1 MGYTGTRAIIEEM
14 GMRRAT
20 SQPRAVV
27 ADGRPLERGLVRFLL
42 DEAGYAVVAEAGAAH
57 DTAEAVRGYQPDV
70 LVLNENTAVDH
81 GVPVMADLRQASPAT
96 KFILVT
102 SSGTTVPADLLDEAD
117 AVIEEGA
124 GIKELGFALESTRRG
139 VRTETAR
146 IQAALE
152 PLSLS
157 EPGVRNHLRWLERMQ
172 GAAAASIL
180 IIAIALFVGP
190 YGGMPSGPEGNREAN
205 VHISAAFRS
214 LDELAERVS
223 TADPSEVGSLAATLW
238 TQRALALASGGD
250 VTALDEE
257 IATTLRPLVSLMSP
271 EAATTLLA
279 ILRDLVPGSEPP
291 APPVD
296 STTTPEPSPLPAE
309 SATQSPSPESPVP
322 SETPAP
328 SPEPEPTHGPPPRP
342 TPSPE
347 PEPTDTPSTSPEPEP
362 TDTPS
367 PVPEPEPTK
376 TPSPAPTETT
386 SPTPSETALP
396 SESPSPSSTETPSPS
411 PSETSSPTESPS
423 PSSTETPS
431 PSPSETSSPTESPS
445 PSPEPEPTETQSPS
459 PEPEPTE
466 TPPPTTDAAPIN
478 PGLIVVPPAIGV
490 LEAVSRSTRRRRSQR
505 GPATY
510 VHLGNASSQTSET
523 DDLTA
528 LNSHSFASQQNVDDA
543 EELVRRLATVREAIE
558 EQSNRV
564 AELEEQFKSELR
576 RVQMLRAPIGNP
588 SGADPMT
595 IPKPPQDLS

>member
-1 MGYTGTRAIIEEM
+1 MGYTGARAIIEEM

-42 DEAGYAVVAEAGAAH
+42 DEAGYVVVAEAGAAH
-57 DTAEAVRGYQPDV
+57 DTAEAVREYQPDV

-81 GVPVMADLRQASPAT
+81 GVPVIADLRRTSPAT

-102 SSGTTVPADLLDEAD
+102 SSGTTASLDLLDEAD

-139 VRTETAR
+139 IRTEKAR
-146 IQAALE
+146 VRATLK
-152 PLSLS
+152 PPSSS
-157 EPGVRNHLRWLERMQ
+157 EPVRNHLRWLERMQ

-190 YGGMPSGPEGNREAN
+190 YGGLPSGPDGNRDAN

-257 IATTLRPLVSLMSP
+257 IATTLRPLVPSMSP

-291 APPVD
+291 AAPPVE
-296 STTTPEPSPLPAE
+296 STITPEPSPLPDE
-309 SATQSPSPESPVP
+309 SAPQSPSPESPVP
-322 SETPAP
+322 SETPPP
-328 SPEPEPTHGPPPRP
+328 SPEPEQSHGPPPRP
-342 TPSPE
+342 SPSPE
-347 PEPTDTPSTSPEPEP
+347 PEPTDTPSPSPEPEP

-367 PVPEPEPTK
+367 PSPEPE
-376 TPSPAPTETT
+376 
-386 SPTPSETALP
+386 P

-411 PSETSSPTESPS
+411 PSETPS
-423 PSSTETPS
+423 
-431 PSPSETSSPTESPS
+431 
-445 PSPEPEPTETQSPS
+445 
-459 PEPEPTE
+459 
-466 TPPPTTDAAPIN
+466 PTTDAAPIN

-505 GPATY
+505 GPITY
-510 VHLGNASSQTSET
+510 VHLGSASSQTSET
-523 DDLTA
+523 DDLSA
-528 LNSHSFASQQNVDDA
+528 LNSHSSASQQNVDDA
-543 EELVRRLATVREAIE
+543 EELVRRLTTVRAAIE
-558 EQSNRV
+558 EQSIRV

-576 RVQMLRAPIGNP
+576 RVQILRAPSENP
-588 SGADPMT
+588 SGADIHDDPR
-595 IPKPPQDLS
+595 PPQGVS

>member
-42 DEAGYAVVAEAGAAH
+42 DEAGYVVVAEAGAAH
-57 DTAEAVRGYQPDV
+57 DTAEAVREYQPDV

-81 GVPVMADLRQASPAT
+81 GVPVIAYLRRTSPAT

-102 SSGTTVPADLLDEAD
+102 SSGTTASADLLDEAD

-139 VRTETAR
+139 RRTEKAR
-146 IQAALE
+146 VGATLK
-152 PLSLS
+152 PPSSS
-157 EPGVRNHLRWLERMQ
+157 EPDVRNHLRWLERMQ

-190 YGGMPSGPEGNREAN
+190 YGGMPSGPDGNREAN

-257 IATTLRPLVSLMSP
+257 IAITLRPLVPYMSP

-291 APPVD
+291 APPVE
-296 STTTPEPSPLPAE
+296 STITPEPSPLPDE

-322 SETPAP
+322 SETPQP
-328 SPEPEPTHGPPPRP
+328 SPEPEQSHGPPPRP

-347 PEPTDTPSTSPEPEP
+347 PEPTDTPSPSPEPEP

-367 PVPEPEPTK
+367 PSPEPEPTD
-376 TPSPAPTETT
+376 
-386 SPTPSETALP
+386 
-396 SESPSPSSTETPSPS
+396 TPSPS
-411 PSETSSPTESPS
+411 PEPEPTESPS

-431 PSPSETSSPTESPS
+431 PSPSETPSPS
-445 PSPEPEPTETQSPS
+445 PSETPSPSPSETPSPSPSETPSPSPSETPSPSESFSPS

-466 TPPPTTDAAPIN
+466 TPSPTTDAAPIN

-505 GPATY
+505 GPITY
-510 VHLGNASSQTSET
+510 VHLGSASSRTSET
-523 DDLTA
+523 HDLSV
-528 LNSHSFASQQNVDDA
+528 LNSHSSASQQNVDDA
-543 EELVRRLATVREAIE
+543 EELVRRLTTVRAAIE
-558 EQSNRV
+558 EQSIRV
-564 AELEEQFKSELR
+564 AVLEEQFKSELR
-576 RVQMLRAPIGNP
+576 RVQILRALSEDP
-588 SGADPMT
+588 SGTD
-595 IPKPPQDLS
+595 IQDDPKPPQGVS

>member
-1 MGYTGTRAIIEEM
+1 MGYTGTRAITEEM
-14 GMRRAT
+14 GMRRTT

-42 DEAGYAVVAEAGAAH
+42 DEAGYVVVAEAGAAH
-57 DTAEAVRGYQPDV
+57 DTAEAVREYQPDV

-81 GVPVMADLRQASPAT
+81 GVPVIADLRRASPAT

-102 SSGTTVPADLLDEAD
+102 SSDTTAPAELLGEAD
-117 AVIEEGA
+117 SVIEEGA

-146 IQAALE
+146 VQAALE

-172 GAAAASIL
+172 GAAAAAIL

-190 YGGMPSGPEGNREAN
+190 YGGVPSGPDGNREAN

-250 VTALDEE
+250 VTALDEQ
-257 IATTLRPLVSLMSP
+257 IATTLRPLVPSMSP

-279 ILRDLVPGSEPP
+279 ILRDLVPGSEAPP
-291 APPVD
+291 PPVD
-296 STTTPEPSPLPAE
+296 STITPEPSPPPDE
-309 SATQSPSPESPVP
+309 SATVSPSPESPVP

-328 SPEPEPTHGPPPRP
+328 SPEPEPSHGPPPRP

-347 PEPTDTPSTSPEPEP
+347 PEPTNTPSPSPEPEP
-362 TDTPS
+362 TNTPS
-367 PVPEPEPTK
+367 PSPEPEPTG
-376 TPSPAPTETT
+376 T
-386 SPTPSETALP
+386 
-396 SESPSPSSTETPSPS
+396 
-411 PSETSSPTESPS
+411 
-423 PSSTETPS
+423 
-431 PSPSETSSPTESPS
+431 PS
-445 PSPEPEPTETQSPS
+445 PSPEPEPTETPS
-459 PEPEPTE
+459 
-466 TPPPTTDAAPIN
+466 PTTDATPIN
-478 PGLIVVPPAIGV
+478 PGLIVVPPALGV

-505 GPATY
+505 GPITHL
-510 VHLGNASSQTSET
+510 HLGISSSQTGET

-528 LNSHSFASQQNVDDA
+528 VNSHSFASQQNVDDA
-543 EELVRRLATVREAIE
+543 QELVRRLTTVRAAIE
-558 EQSNRV
+558 EQSIRV
-564 AELEEQFKSELR
+564 ADLEEQFKSELR
-576 RVQMLRAPIGNP
+576 RVQMLRAPSEDP
-588 SGADPMT
+588 SDADSVTFPR
-595 IPKPPQDLS
+595 P

>member
-1 MGYTGTRAIIEEM
+1 
-14 GMRRAT
+14 MRRTT

-42 DEAGYAVVAEAGAAH
+42 DEAGYVVVAEAGAAH
-57 DTAEAVRGYQPDV
+57 DTAEAVREYQPDV

-81 GVPVMADLRQASPAT
+81 GVPVIADLRRASPAT

-102 SSGTTVPADLLDEAD
+102 SSDTTAPAELLGEAD
-117 AVIEEGA
+117 SVIEEGA

-146 IQAALE
+146 VQAALE

-172 GAAAASIL
+172 GAAAAAIL

-190 YGGMPSGPEGNREAN
+190 YGGVPSGPDGNREAN

-250 VTALDEE
+250 VTALDEQ
-257 IATTLRPLVSLMSP
+257 IATTLRPLVPSMSP

-279 ILRDLVPGSEPP
+279 ILRDLVPGSEAPP
-291 APPVD
+291 PPVD
-296 STTTPEPSPLPAE
+296 STITPEPSPPPDE
-309 SATQSPSPESPVP
+309 SATVSPSPESPVP

-328 SPEPEPTHGPPPRP
+328 SPEPEPSHGPPPRP

-347 PEPTDTPSTSPEPEP
+347 PEPTNTPSPSPEPEP
-362 TDTPS
+362 TNTPS
-367 PVPEPEPTK
+367 PSPEPEPTG
-376 TPSPAPTETT
+376 TPSPSPEPEPTETPT
-386 SPTPSETALP
+386 PTPSDTPSPTPTDTPSPTPTETPSTSPTDTPSPTPSET
-396 SESPSPSSTETPSPS
+396 PSPT
-411 PSETSSPTESPS
+411 PSETPSPTESPS

-431 PSPSETSSPTESPS
+431 PSP
-445 PSPEPEPTETQSPS
+445 
-459 PEPEPTE
+459 EPEPTE
-466 TPPPTTDAAPIN
+466 TPSPTTDATPIN
-478 PGLIVVPPAIGV
+478 PGLIVVPPALGV

-505 GPATY
+505 GPITHL
-510 VHLGNASSQTSET
+510 HLGISSSQTGET

-528 LNSHSFASQQNVDDA
+528 VNSHSFASQQNVDDA
-543 EELVRRLATVREAIE
+543 QELVRRLTTVRAAIE
-558 EQSNRV
+558 EQSIRV
-564 AELEEQFKSELR
+564 ADLEEQFKSELR
-576 RVQMLRAPIGNP
+576 RVQMLRAPSEDP
-588 SGADPMT
+588 SDADSVTFPR
-595 IPKPPQDLS
+595 PPQDLA

>member
-1 MGYTGTRAIIEEM
+1 MGYTGTRAIIEGM

-42 DEAGYAVVAEAGAAH
+42 DEAGYIVVAEAGAAH
-57 DTAEAVRGYQPDV
+57 DTAEAVREYQPDV

-81 GVPVMADLRQASPAT
+81 GVPVIADLRRTSPAT

-102 SSGTTVPADLLDEAD
+102 SSGTTASADLLDEAD

-124 GIKELGFALESTRRG
+124 GIKELGFALESPQRDI
-139 VRTETAR
+139 RTEKAR
-146 IQAALE
+146 VQAALE

-190 YGGMPSGPEGNREAN
+190 YGGMPSGPDGNREAN

-238 TQRALALASGGD
+238 TQRALVLASGGD

-257 IATTLRPLVSLMSP
+257 IAATLRPLVPSMSP

-279 ILRDLVPGSEPP
+279 ILRDLVPGSEAP
-291 APPVD
+291 APSIE
-296 STTTPEPSPLPAE
+296 STTTPEPSPLPDE
-309 SATQSPSPESPVP
+309 SATQSQSPDSPVP
-322 SETPAP
+322 SETPPP
-328 SPEPEPTHGPPPRP
+328 SPEPEPGSEPEPSHGPPPKP
-342 TPSPE
+342 TPTPE
-347 PEPTDTPSTSPEPEP
+347 PE
-362 TDTPS
+362 
-367 PVPEPEPTK
+367 
-376 TPSPAPTETT
+376 
-386 SPTPSETALP
+386 
-396 SESPSPSSTETPSPS
+396 
-411 PSETSSPTESPS
+411 PTESPS

-431 PSPSETSSPTESPS
+431 PSPTETPSPSPTETPSPSPTETPSPSPSETPSPSESLS
-445 PSPEPEPTETQSPS
+445 PSPEPEPSHGPPPRPTPS

-466 TPPPTTDAAPIN
+466 TPSPTTDAAPIN

-490 LEAVSRSTRRRRSQR
+490 LEALSRSPRRRRSQR
-505 GPATY
+505 GPITY
-510 VHLGNASSQTSET
+510 VHLGSASSQTGEAY
-523 DDLTA
+523 DLTA
-528 LNSHSFASQQNVDDA
+528 LNSHSSASQQDVDDA
-543 EELVRRLATVREAIE
+543 EELVRRLTTVRAAIE
-558 EQSNRV
+558 EQSIRA
-564 AELEEQFKSELR
+564 AELEDQFKSELR
-576 RVQMLRAPIGNP
+576 RVQMLRALNENP
-588 SGADPMT
+588 SGAVIHDDR
-595 IPKPPQDLS
+595 KPPHGVS